1 MDRNRLEGWL
11 QSGLSLT
18 EIGELVGR
26 DPSTVGYW
34 CKKYGLEPNG
44 RSAHA
49 ARGALTREQLRP
61 LVATGMTHR
70 AIAEAVDRS
79 VATVRYW
86 LSVHG
91 LETARRLRRDEV
103 EAALAAGDGT
113 VVRRCRHH
121 GETEFA
127 LVGPEKRPR
136 CKKCRSAAVAR
147 KRRRLKRL
155 LVHERGGSCALCGY
169 DRCLAALQFHHL
181 DPDTKAFGIAHRGF
195 TRSLAAARE
204 EAAKCVLLCSNCHAE
219 VEVGAASLPE
229 SIDRADPAAA

>member
-1 MDRNRLEGWL
+1 MDRDRLEGWL

-44 RSAHA
+44 RATHA

-70 AIAEAVDRS
+70 AIAEVVDRS

-86 LSVHG
+86 LAVHG
-91 LETARRLRRDEV
+91 LDTARRLRREEV
-103 EAALAAGDGT
+103 EAALAAGDTT

-121 GETEFA
+121 GETEYA
-127 LVGPEKRPR
+127 LVGTEKRPR
-136 CKKCRSAAVAR
+136 CKKCRSEAVAR
-147 KRRRLKRL
+147 KRRRLKRV
-155 LVHERGGSCALCGY
+155 LVKERGGSCALCGY

-195 TRSLAAARE
+195 TRSLAAARA